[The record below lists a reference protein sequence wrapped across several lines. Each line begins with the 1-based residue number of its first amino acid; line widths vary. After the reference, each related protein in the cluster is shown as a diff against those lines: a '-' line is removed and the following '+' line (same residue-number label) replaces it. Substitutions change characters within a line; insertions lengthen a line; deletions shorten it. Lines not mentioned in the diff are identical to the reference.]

1 MERQRSLLLLIQKVS
16 AWQTRAPGYTRG
28 GIRCLEIHVLS
39 IPCHTRPIRSC
50 VFIGSNFLKHFDFEI
65 QKKTKKKN
73 RVFFSTDMKISGI
86 SKR

>member
-1 MERQRSLLLLIQKVS
+1 MERQRSVLLLIQKVS

-28 GIRCLEIHVLS
+28 GISCLEIVS

-50 VFIGSNFLKHFDFEI
+50 VFIGSNFLKYI
-65 QKKTKKKN
+65 LILKYKKKT
-73 RVFFSTDMKISGI
+73 RDFFSTDMKISGI